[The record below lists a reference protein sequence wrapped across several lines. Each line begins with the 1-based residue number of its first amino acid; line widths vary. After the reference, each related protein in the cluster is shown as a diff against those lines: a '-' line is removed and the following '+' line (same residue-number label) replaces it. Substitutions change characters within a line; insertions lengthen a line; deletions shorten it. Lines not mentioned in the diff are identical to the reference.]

1 MAVKLRAVID
11 TNVLFEGVTQRGALV
26 VYSLTRGWQVSS
38 GRTYLILFVMST
50 LMCLRASFPQDD
62 SLKLFIWSMNS

>member
-11 TNVLFEGVTQRGALV
+11 TNVLFEGITQRGGACGLLV
-26 VYSLTRGWQVSS
+26 DAWLAGLFRPYVSDSLC
-38 GRTYLILFVMST
+38 YEY